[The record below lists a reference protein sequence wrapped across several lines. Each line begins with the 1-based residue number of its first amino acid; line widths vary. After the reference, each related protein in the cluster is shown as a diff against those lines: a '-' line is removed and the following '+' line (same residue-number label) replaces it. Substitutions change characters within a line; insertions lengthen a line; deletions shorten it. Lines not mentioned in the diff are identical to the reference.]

1 MKKGAIKMTVE
12 TVIQLINGV
21 GFPIAACI
29 AMGAYVMYTKK
40 AEIKRTENADKK
52 TEKTLGEVKAAIEN
66 NTTVIKM
73 LVDILLKGEKND
85 DT

>member
-1 MKKGAIKMTVE
+1 MTVE

-21 GFPIAACI
+21 GFPIAACV

-40 AEIKRTENADKK
+40 AEIKRTEDADER

>member
-1 MKKGAIKMTVE
+1 MTVD

-29 AMGAYVMYTKK
+29 AMGAYVVYTKK
-40 AEIKRTENADKK
+40 AEIKRTEDADEK

-73 LVDILLKGEKND
+73 LVDILLKGENKD

>member
-1 MKKGAIKMTVE
+1 MTVD

-40 AEIKRTENADKK
+40 AEIKRTEDADKK
-52 TEKTLGEVKAAIEN
+52 TEKTLGEVKAAVEN

-73 LVDILLKGEKND
+73 LVDILLKKGEEEE
-85 DT
+85 

>member
-1 MKKGAIKMTVE
+1 MSMDAI
-12 TVIQLINGV
+12 IQLINGV

-40 AEIKRTENADKK
+40 AEIKRTEDADKK
-52 TEKTLGEVKAAIEN
+52 TEKTLGEVKAAVEN

-73 LVDILLKGEKND
+73 LVDILLQRKEKGED
-85 DT
+85 E

>member
-1 MKKGAIKMTVE
+1 MTVD

-29 AMGAYVMYTKK
+29 AMGAYVMYAKK
-40 AEIKRTENADKK
+40 AEIKRTEDADEK

-66 NTTVIKM
+66 NTTVIEM
-73 LVDILLKGEKND
+73 LVDILLKGEKKD

>member
-1 MKKGAIKMTVE
+1 MTVD

-40 AEIKRTENADKK
+40 AEIKRTEDADAN
-52 TEKTLGEVKAAIEN
+52 TEKTLGEVKSAIEN
-66 NTTVIKM
+66 NTSVIKM
-73 LVDILLKGEKND
+73 LVDILLKGEEKGED
-85 DT
+85 K

>member
-1 MKKGAIKMTVE
+1 MTVE

-40 AEIKRTENADKK
+40 AEIKRTEDADEK
-52 TEKTLGEVKAAIEN
+52 TERTLGEVKAAIEN

>member
-1 MKKGAIKMTVE
+1 MTVE
-12 TVIQLINGV
+12 TVIQLISGV

-29 AMGAYVMYTKK
+29 AMGAYVMYAKK
-40 AEIKRTENADKK
+40 AEIKRTEDADEK

>member
-1 MKKGAIKMTVE
+1 MSMDAI
-12 TVIQLINGV
+12 IQLINGV

-40 AEIKRTENADKK
+40 AEIKRTEDADKK
-52 TEKTLGEVKAAIEN
+52 TEQTLGEVKAAVEN

-73 LVDILLKGEKND
+73 LVDVLLHRKEKGED
-85 DT
+85 E

>member
-1 MKKGAIKMTVE
+1 MTVD

-40 AEIKRTENADKK
+40 AEIKRTEDAGEK
-52 TEKTLGEVKAAIEN
+52 TEKTLNEVKAAVEN

-73 LVDILLKGEKND
+73 LVDILLKGEDKD
-85 DT
+85 DA

>member
-1 MKKGAIKMTVE
+1 MTVE
-12 TVIQLINGV
+12 TVIQLINGA

-29 AMGAYVMYTKK
+29 AMGAYVMYPKK
-40 AEIKRTENADKK
+40 AEIKRTEDADEK

>member
-1 MKKGAIKMTVE
+1 MSMDAI
-12 TVIQLINGV
+12 IQLINGV

-40 AEIKRTENADKK
+40 AELKRTEDADKK
-52 TEKTLGEVKAAIEN
+52 TEQTLGEVKAAVEN

-73 LVDILLKGEKND
+73 LVDILLQRKEKGED
-85 DT
+85 E

>member
-1 MKKGAIKMTVE
+1 MSMDAI
-12 TVIQLINGV
+12 IQLINGV

-40 AEIKRTENADKK
+40 AEIKRTEDADKK
-52 TEKTLGEVKAAIEN
+52 TEKTLGEVKAAVEN

-73 LVDILLKGEKND
+73 LVDILLKRDEKGED
-85 DT
+85 E

>member
-1 MKKGAIKMTVE
+1 MTVD

-29 AMGAYVMYTKK
+29 AMGAYVMFSKK
-40 AEIKRTENADKK
+40 AEIKRTEDADEK
-52 TEKTLGEVKAAIEN
+52 TEQTLGEVKAAVEN

-73 LVDILLKGEKND
+73 LVDILLKGDEKD
-85 DT
+85 DA

>member
-1 MKKGAIKMTVE
+1 MTVD

-40 AEIKRTENADKK
+40 AEIKRTEDADEK
-52 TEKTLGEVKAAIEN
+52 TEKTLNEVKAAVEN
-66 NTTVIKM
+66 NTTVIRM
-73 LVDILLKGEKND
+73 LVDILLKGEDKD
-85 DT
+85 DA

>member
-1 MKKGAIKMTVE
+1 MTVD

-40 AEIKRTENADKK
+40 AEIKRTKDADEK

-73 LVDILLKGEKND
+73 LVDFLLKGEKKD

>member
-1 MKKGAIKMTVE
+1 MTVD

-40 AEIKRTENADKK
+40 AEIKRTEDADEK
-52 TEKTLGEVKAAIEN
+52 TKKTLGEVKAAVEN

>member
-1 MKKGAIKMTVE
+1 MTVD
-12 TVIQLINGV
+12 TIIQLINGV

-29 AMGAYVMYTKK
+29 AMGAYVIYTKK
-40 AEIKRTENADKK
+40 AEIKRTEDADAN

-73 LVDILLKGEKND
+73 LVDILLKDEEKGEDK
-85 DT
+85 

>member
-1 MKKGAIKMTVE
+1 MSMDAI
-12 TVIQLINGV
+12 IQLINGV

-40 AEIKRTENADKK
+40 AEIKRTEDADQK
-52 TEKTLGEVKAAIEN
+52 TEKTLGEVKAAVEN
-66 NTTVIKM
+66 NTTVVKL
-73 LVDILLKGEKND
+73 LVDILLKKEEKGDDKD

>member
-1 MKKGAIKMTVE
+1 MTVE

-40 AEIKRTENADKK
+40 AEIKRTKDADEK

-66 NTTVIKM
+66 NTTVVKM
-73 LVDILLKGEKND
+73 LVDILLKGEKKD

>member
-1 MKKGAIKMTVE
+1 MTVD

-40 AEIKRTENADKK
+40 AEIKRTEDANEK

-73 LVDILLKGEKND
+73 LVDILLKGESKD
-85 DT
+85 DA

>member
-1 MKKGAIKMTVE
+1 MSMDAI
-12 TVIQLINGV
+12 IQLINGV

-40 AEIKRTENADKK
+40 AEIKRTEDADEK
-52 TEKTLGEVKAAIEN
+52 TEKTLNEVKAAVEN

-73 LVDILLKGEKND
+73 LVDILLKRDEKGED
-85 DT
+85 E

>member
-1 MKKGAIKMTVE
+1 MTVE

-40 AEIKRTENADKK
+40 AEIKRTEDADEK

-73 LVDILLKGEKND
+73 LVDILLKGEKED

>member
-1 MKKGAIKMTVE
+1 MTVD

-40 AEIKRTENADKK
+40 AEIKRTEDADQK
-52 TEKTLGEVKAAIEN
+52 TEKTLGEVKAAVEN
-66 NTTVIKM
+66 NTTVIKL
-73 LVDILLKGEKND
+73 LVDILLKKEEKGEEE
-85 DT
+85 

>member
-1 MKKGAIKMTVE
+1 MSMDA
-12 TVIQLINGV
+12 VIQLINGV

-40 AEIKRTENADKK
+40 AEIKRTEDADKK
-52 TEKTLGEVKAAIEN
+52 TEQTLGEVKAAVEN

-73 LVDILLKGEKND
+73 LVDVLLQRKEKGED
-85 DT
+85 E

>member
-1 MKKGAIKMTVE
+1 MTVD

-40 AEIKRTENADKK
+40 AEIKRTEDADEK

-73 LVDILLKGEKND
+73 LVDFLLKGEKKD

>member
-1 MKKGAIKMTVE
+1 MSMDAI
-12 TVIQLINGV
+12 IQLINGV

-40 AEIKRTENADKK
+40 AEIKRTEDADEK
-52 TEKTLGEVKAAIEN
+52 TEKTLGEVKAAVEN

-73 LVDILLKGEKND
+73 LVDILLKKGEEE
-85 DT
+85 